1 MQPPEKAFRAAVVIP
16 CFNDPA
22 VTEAVASV
30 RVQEPCE
37 LVVVDDGSTDPAG
50 LEALEAL
57 RADGVR
63 VVRQDN
69 QGLSAARMT
78 GVRETT
84 APFIFPL
91 DSDDVLAPGAI
102 ARLADALEAHPEAAV
117 AYGDVELFGAS
128 DSYFV
133 NSGKGLDPWWITY
146 ASTVPGTSLVRR
158 DAVLAA
164 GGWQLNEGGYEDW
177 DLWMAFAE
185 HGFKDVYVPG
195 LMFSYRIYPEG
206 RMWAGAMAKHE
217 HLYRRLKERHP
228 ALFANRRVNR
238 RRSIAPRR
246 VRLLYPLI
254 ERLPA
259 STATRRRFFDL
270 VLHPGHIVLP
280 RIGRLGRLGRF
291 ATALLLPLGR

>member
-1 MQPPEKAFRAAVVIP
+1 VQRPESAPRVAAVIP

-22 VTEAVASV
+22 VSEAVASV
-30 RVQEPCE
+30 RLQEPCDV
-37 LVVVDDGSTDPAG
+37 VVVDDGTTD
-50 LEALEAL
+50 EQALAVLDEL

-78 GVRETT
+78 GLRETS
-84 APFIFPL
+84 APFVFPL
-91 DSDDVLAPGAI
+91 DSDDILAPGAL

-117 AYGDVELFGAS
+117 AYGDVELFGAA
-128 DSYFV
+128 DAYFD

-158 DAVLAA
+158 DAVLEA

-185 HGFKDVYVPG
+185 RGFGDVYVPG
-195 LMFSYRIYPEG
+195 LMFRYRIYPEG
-206 RMWAGAMAKHE
+206 RMWASAMANHE
-217 HLYRRLKERHP
+217 HLYARLRERHP
-228 ALFANRRVNR
+228 DLFAQRRRNR

-246 VRLLYPLI
+246 IRLLYPVV

-259 STATRRRFFDL
+259 SQATRRRIFDL
-270 VLHPGHIVLP
+270 VANPGHIVLP
-280 RIGRLGRLGRF
+280 RIGPIGRF
-291 ATALLLPLGR
+291 AAVLAGGR